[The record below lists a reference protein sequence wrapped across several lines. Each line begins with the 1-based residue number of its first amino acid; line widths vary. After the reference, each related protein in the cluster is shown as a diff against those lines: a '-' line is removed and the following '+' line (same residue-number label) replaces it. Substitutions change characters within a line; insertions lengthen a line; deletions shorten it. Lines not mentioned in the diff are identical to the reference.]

1 MIAKIRAGMECFN
14 ETLNGGAQHAAEG
27 AGHFRRETVGIDAGA
42 TQKG

>member
-1 MIAKIRAGMECFN
+1 MITEIRAGVECVN

-27 AGHFRRETVGIDAGA
+27 AGHFRREAVGIDAGA